1 MDMDDLFSLS
11 KKSIVIFGGAGYIGR
26 ALVKA
31 VLAHGGRVMAAD
43 QNGDVFDTPAFHAV
57 KANPNFRF
65 VQCNVAKAEEVR
77 KAYDSCIEA
86 FGVFNAMVN
95 LVAYGKF
102 DDISRQTDEDM
113 AFSLDGIAGQ
123 VFRTIREAIPYFK
136 KNEKDG
142 GVIVTTA
149 SMYGIVSPD
158 YRIYGKSG
166 QNNPPVYGMGKAAVI
181 QLTKYAAAHLAPMNI
196 RVNSVSPGP
205 VPDPSKNP
213 PPEFLEQLAG
223 KTMLGRIGKPEDI
236 AGAYIYL
243 LSDAASFVAGE
254 CISVD
259 GGWTKW

>member
-1 MDMDDLFSLS
+1 MKDMFSLS
-11 KKSIVIFGGAGYIGR
+11 KEAMVIFGGAGYIGR
-26 ALVKA
+26 VLVKA
-31 VLAHGGRVMAAD
+31 VLSHGGRVLVAD
-43 QNGDVFDTPAFHAV
+43 QNGDIFGKPEW
-57 KANPNFRF
+57 KEIGENPNFRF
-65 VQCNVAKAEEVR
+65 VACDVSKAEEIK
-77 KAYDSCIEA
+77 KAYDACIEA

-102 DDISRQTDEDM
+102 DDISRQSDVDM
-113 AFSLDGIAGQ
+113 AYSFDGIAGQ
-123 VFRTIREAIPYFK
+123 VLRTIREAIPYFK
-136 KNEKDG
+136 KDG

-166 QNNPPVYGMGKAAVI
+166 QNNPALYGMGKAAVI
-181 QLTKYAAAHLAPMNI
+181 QLTRYAAAHLAPMNI
-196 RVNSVSPGP
+196 RVNCVSPGP
-205 VPDPSKNP
+205 VPDPSKSP
-213 PPEFLEQLAG
+213 PPEFIEQLAG
-223 KTMLGRIGKPEDI
+223 KTMLGRVGKPEDI

>member
-1 MDMDDLFSLS
+1 MEDLFSLN
-11 KKSIVIFGGAGYIGR
+11 KKGIVVFGGAGYIGR
-26 ALVKA
+26 TLVKA
-31 VLAHGGRVMAAD
+31 VLGRGGKVLVAD
-43 QNGDVFDTPAFHAV
+43 QTGDVFDSPAW
-57 KANPNFRF
+57 KEIKDNPNFRF
-65 VQCNVAKAEEVR
+65 INCNVARAEEIR
-77 KAYDSCIEA
+77 KTYDACTAA
-86 FGVFNAMVN
+86 FGIFNSMVN
-95 LVAYGKF
+95 LVAYGRF
-102 DDISRQTDEDM
+102 DDISRQSDDDM
-113 AFSLDGIAGQ
+113 AYSLDGVAGQ
-123 VFRTIREAIPYFK
+123 VLRSIREVIPYFK
-136 KNEKDG
+136 SDG

-166 QNNPPVYGMGKAAVI
+166 QNNPAVYGMGKAAVI
-181 QLTKYAAAHLAPMNI
+181 QLTKYAAAHLAPYHI

-243 LSDAASFVAGE
+243 LSDASSFVTGE

>member
-1 MDMDDLFSLS
+1 MEGLFSLS
-11 KKSIVIFGGAGYIGR
+11 EKTIVVFGGAGYIGR

-31 VLAHGGRVMAAD
+31 ALSQGAKILVAD
-43 QNGDVFDTPAFHAV
+43 QNGDVFDTPSWKDV
-57 KANPNFRF
+57 KENPRFRF
-65 VQCNVAKAEEVR
+65 INCNVADAAEVR
-77 KAYDSCIEA
+77 KAYDACEA
-86 FGVFNAMVN
+86 TFGGINAMVN

-102 DDISRQTDEDM
+102 DDISRQTDADM
-113 AFSLDGIAGQ
+113 AFSFDGVAGH
-123 VFRTIREAIPYFK
+123 VFRTIREIIPYFK
-136 KNEKDG
+136 KEG

-166 QNNPPVYGMGKAAVI
+166 QNNPALYGMGKAAVI
-181 QLTKYAAAHLAPMNI
+181 QLTKYAAAHLAPINI

-213 PPEFLEQLAG
+213 PQEFIEQLAG
-223 KTMLGRIGKPEDI
+223 KTMLNRVGKPEDI
-236 AGAYIYL
+236 AGAFIYL
-243 LSDAASFVAGE
+243 LSDASAFVTGE

>member
-1 MDMDDLFSLS
+1 MV
-11 KKSIVIFGGAGYIGR
+11 IV
-26 ALVKA
+26 
-31 VLAHGGRVMAAD
+31 AD
-43 QNGDVFDTPAFHAV
+43 QNGDVFDTPDFNPV
-57 KANPNFRF
+57 KTDPNFRF
-65 VQCNVAKAEEVR
+65 IQCNVARADEV
-77 KAYDSCIEA
+77 KKVYDECIRA
-86 FGVFNAMVN
+86 FGIFNVMIN

-102 DDISRQTDEDM
+102 DDISRQSDEDM
-113 AFSLDGIAGQ
+113 AYSFDGVAGQ
-123 VFRTIREAIPYFK
+123 VFRTIREVIPYFK
-136 KNEKDG
+136 KDG

-158 YRIYGKSG
+158 YRIYGNSG
-166 QNNPPVYGMGKAAVI
+166 QNNPAIYGMGKAAVI
-181 QLTKYAAAHLAPMNI
+181 QLTKYAAAHLAAMNI

-223 KTMLGRIGKPEDI
+223 KTMLGRIGRPEEI

-243 LSDAASFVAGE
+243 LSDAASFVTGE

>member
-1 MDMDDLFSLS
+1 MEDMFSLS
-11 KKSIVIFGGAGYIGR
+11 KKGIVVFGGAGYIGR
-26 ALVKA
+26 TLVQA
-31 VLAHGGRVMAAD
+31 ILDQGGRVIAANR
-43 QNGDVFDTPAFHAV
+43 NGDVFDDPAWKHV
-57 KANPNFRF
+57 KENPNFRF
-65 VQCNVAKAEEVR
+65 VSCNVAKVDDVR
-77 KAYDSCIEA
+77 KAYDACIDT
-86 FGVFNAMVN
+86 FGIFNAMVN
-95 LVAYGKF
+95 LASYGKF

-113 AFSLDGIAGQ
+113 AYSFDGVAGQ

-136 KNEKDG
+136 KDG

-149 SMYGIVSPD
+149 SMYGMVSPD

-166 QNNPPVYGMGKAAVI
+166 QNNPAVYGMGKAAVI

-213 PPEFLEQLAG
+213 PPEFLEQLAA
-223 KTMLGRIGKPEDI
+223 KTMAGRIGKPEDI

-243 LSDAASFVAGE
+243 LSDAASFVTGE